1 VAASSA
7 AQASAAASTFAMRL
21 LRLLPFS
28 FAAAIVDES
37 GRYHAG
43 NDLTLLSPPDISE
56 EDKAASIDLSQQPVE
71 KLFRLLAFELMREEK
86 RPLERRLGIGEFQHA
101 VEQGCEQRIMQVVE
115 ETQKISEEVQT
126 YHLNITSTAGLFWL
140 LHKYPEE
147 HSWVW
152 LLGISSQRVL
162 RKVGH
167 YFSRIGIFAVDDI
180 PGCIS
185 PNFRTVLMNAAATW
199 RKIHGDY
206 IALLWNSVAFGVLGD
221 VTSWREVDE
230 ETEMAEEG
238 PGGPP
243 PNVSWSENLIFGN
256 MFVSSVAKWL
266 EHHSGEVTQVA
277 YAELTEA
284 SQRAPEKRWPSLS
297 SASPWHRS
305 KDGVISSFEYLRR
318 QVFGGWSLDKGF
330 LRGLIRHVWQPGF
343 GDSPATS
350 VADFGAGGGRYS
362 EWLNE
367 TGLVKAFAFDAA
379 LSVAEM
385 TGGKVQE
392 VDLAVDVHLWRTFDW
407 VLCLEV
413 AERMPQSQ
421 AGALLR
427 NVRRHA
433 EQGLIISWSDSAG
446 DGRVNPLP
454 EADFVAL
461 VERET
466 GFHMDKAAS
475 KVVRES
481 CEQGHLAKT
490 AAVFRV
496 QPRS

>member
-1 VAASSA
+1 
-7 AQASAAASTFAMRL
+7 MRL
-21 LRLLPFS
+21 HWLLLFGL
-28 FAAAIVDES
+28 AAAIVDES

-43 NDLTLLSPPDISE
+43 NDLTLLSPPEITD
-56 EDKAASIDLSQQPVE
+56 EDKAASIDLSKQPVE
-71 KLFRLLAFELMREEK
+71 KLFRLLAFELLREEK
-86 RPLERRLGIGEFQHA
+86 RPPERRLSIGEFQQA
-101 VEQGCEQRIMQVVE
+101 IELNCEQRLLTVVE
-115 ETQKISEEVQT
+115 ETQKISEDVRI

-152 LLGISSQRVL
+152 LLGVSTQRVL

-167 YFSRIGIFAVDDI
+167 YFSRIGMFAVDDT
-180 PGCIS
+180 PGCLS

-199 RKIHGDY
+199 KKIHGDY

-230 ETEMAEEG
+230 ETDQAEEG

-256 MFVSSVAKWL
+256 MFVSSVQKWM
-266 EHHSGEVTQVA
+266 EHHSLEVTQAA
-277 YAELTEA
+277 YAELQEA
-284 SQRAPEKRWPSLS
+284 SRRAPENRWPLMSPASEWYS
-297 SASPWHRS
+297 S
-305 KDGVISSFEYLRR
+305 KGGVTSSFEYLRR

-330 LRGLIRHVWQPGF
+330 LRGLLRHVWKPGF
-343 GDSPATS
+343 GDSPATT

-367 TGLVKAFAFDAA
+367 TGLVQAFAFDAA

-392 VDLAVDVHLWRTFDW
+392 VNLAMDVHLWRRFEW
-407 VLCLEV
+407 VMCLEV
-413 AERMPQSQ
+413 ADRMPQSQ
-421 AGALLR
+421 VGSLLR
-427 NVRRHA
+427 NIQRHA
-433 EQGLIISWSDSAG
+433 EKGLIMSWSDSAG

-454 EADFVAL
+454 EAEFTAF

-466 GFHMDKAAS
+466 GFHIDKAAT

-496 QPRS
+496 QPRT